1 MRLGLVGVAVSAALV
16 AWPVASW
23 AHDHD
28 VSTSAGH
35 LAEDA
40 APHDAAAESQLMER
54 TRAATVQDARAAA
67 AAVVARRAVAAA
79 GARS

>member
-40 APHDAAAESQLMER
+40 APLDGPPS
-54 TRAATVQDARAAA
+54 
-67 AAVVARRAVAAA
+67 
-79 GARS
+79 GS

>member
-23 AHDHD
+23 AHD

-35 LAEDA
+35 LAEDG
-40 APHDAAAESQLMER
+40 APHDAALESQLMQR
-54 TRAATVQDARAAA
+54 TRAATAQDAAAAA
-67 AAVVARRAVAAA
+67 AAVVGDEHEV
-79 GARS
+79 GS